1 MTEEN
6 LQIIL
11 NTLVNCKQCIE
22 GTCDRHR
29 YSTVVEIE
37 EPKLMSETAI
47 VSKVSKNTCEA
58 EG

>member
-22 GTCDRHR
+22 GTCDRHTI
-29 YSTVVEIE
+29 STVVEIE

-47 VSKVSKNTCEA
+47 VSKLQI
-58 EG
+58 